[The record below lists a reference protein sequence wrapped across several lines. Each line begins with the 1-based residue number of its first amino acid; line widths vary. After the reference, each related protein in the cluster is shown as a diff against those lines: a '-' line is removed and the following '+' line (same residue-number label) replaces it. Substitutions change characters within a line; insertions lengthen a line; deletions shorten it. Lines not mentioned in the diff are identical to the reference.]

1 MVVTLGGNPYA
12 GIGRAGGGRR
22 RDEQSRHYRG
32 NLHCNLDGN
41 FEHDS
46 GQRHNDSDTEERAG
60 EAEPECLQEKD
71 AEQIG

>member
-46 GQRHNDSDTEERAG
+46 GQRHNDSHRAVTT
-60 EAEPECLQEKD
+60 ARSKVRNLVFR
-71 AEQIG
+71 